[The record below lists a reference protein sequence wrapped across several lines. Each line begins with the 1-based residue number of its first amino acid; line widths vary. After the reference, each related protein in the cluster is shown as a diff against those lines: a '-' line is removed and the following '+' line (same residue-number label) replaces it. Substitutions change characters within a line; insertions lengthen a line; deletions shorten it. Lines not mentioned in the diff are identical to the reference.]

1 MIASL
6 RQKFNAAFTEESY
19 HKYLAALNTPF
30 PDALDFSVAETPI
43 FIDKAFTKKMLA
55 TGDYVNQVIQSDHFN
70 SITEPSLINVPLFPN
85 ETSLPACIVM
95 DFAIAQN
102 ELNELVP
109 VLIELQGFPSLFA
122 YEILQDECISKT
134 YTIPEGYSPYL
145 NGYTKEKYLAHLE
158 AIVKGNSIVD
168 NTKNS
173 ITDFTKHSQID
184 TNKHSITDSVK
195 HTVLLEILPHQQKTR
210 IDFYCTEKYLNIPIV
225 CITEVFIE
233 GTYLYYE
240 RACKKIKIDRIYN
253 RIVLDE
259 LKHQTKE
266 IQEKGALLQNNLEIE
281 WVTHPHHFFRISKFL
296 LPFLNHPYIPK
307 TQFVDQLKSIPTA
320 LDKYILKPLYSFAGQ
335 GVIIDINPSDF
346 ENIKDPSGW
355 ILQEKVNYASCIET
369 PTGPAKAELRLFYF
383 WDKASQ
389 KYIATM
395 NLARLSK
402 GKMIGV
408 DYNKNKQWVG
418 GSLAYFETTKQIS

>member
-1 MIASL
+1 MIASI

-19 HKYLAALNTPF
+19 QNYLDFLNTPF
-30 PDALDFSVAETPI
+30 PGALNFSIAETPI
-43 FIDKAFTKKMLA
+43 FIDKSFTEKALA
-55 TGDYVNQVIQSDHFN
+55 TGDYVNKQIQSAHFKI
-70 SITEPSLINVPLFPN
+70 ITEPSLKNQAFFPN
-85 ETSLPACIVM
+85 ETPLPACIVM
-95 DFAIAQN
+95 DFALAQN
-102 ELNELVP
+102 EHDEIVP
-109 VLIELQGFPSLFA
+109 ALIELQGFPSLFA
-122 YEILQDECISKT
+122 YEILQDECIRKT

-158 AIVKGNSIVD
+158 TILKGNSILD
-168 NTKNS
+168 NAKNS
-173 ITDFTKHSQID
+173 ITDFTKNSQID
-184 TNKHSITDSVK
+184 TTKHSITNSVK

-210 IDFYCTEKYLNIPIV
+210 IDFYCTEKILNVPIV

-233 GTYLYYE
+233 GTCLYYE
-240 RACKKIKIDRIYN
+240 RTGKIIKIDRIYN

-296 LPFLNHPYIPK
+296 MPFLKHTNIPH
-307 TQFVDQLKSIPTA
+307 TQFLDQLTELPTA
-320 LDKYILKPLYSFAGQ
+320 LEKYILKPLFSFAGQ
-335 GVIIDINPSDF
+335 GVIIDIKAGDI

-418 GSLAYFETTKQIS
+418 GSLAYFEKF